1 MALTR
6 RAVRGLVLFL
16 ILASLPLFARSRGD
30 TGSSQN
36 GLFANCPAVPP
47 AEGGSGVCPFLNF
60 DGTATLTGTDT
71 YGNPVTVTISLYD
84 WGYYPCT
91 EYWCQSE
98 PLINYAVLDLVLT
111 GTEPAGIASL
121 VVKGV
126 LPNPSYVSCG
136 GADDEGDGIGCIVYP
151 EPDSNS
157 DVQEPTPIS
166 RADTGAGVNT
176 RWDFGGVP
184 PLDPPPPAV
193 PFDQLQCEPGFYANP
208 YPCTGSPLGE
218 AVLVVANSVAQN
230 KLSTSASNY
239 LVTLIDGTQL
249 GGFTLPKSPTKL
261 AQNNTQ
267 ATAKA
272 ITGTSFKDYT
282 NTAQAYPEINPDGSM
297 NYPPSFALAP
307 APPPSSPSFPSC
319 YAANETRTFRTLWY
333 TYTAPGDGSVTIN
346 TTGSRY
352 DTLVYVF
359 PQANPATTTAC
370 DDDTETGALQAVTTF
385 SVTQGAEYEIVV
397 YETPPFVGTGYA
409 YPLSVDG
416 TLYFSLKFETTVS
429 TTTTT
434 KLSSSPNPSFSG
446 QGVTFTATVTPKL
459 PGTPTGIV
467 TFSEAGTVLGTSS
480 LDAGGQA
487 SLNTVLAIGKNLI
500 TAEYSGDSYFLGSS
514 ASEKQ
519 TVYAGGT
526 ITALSSSVYPSA
538 VGQPVTFTAM
548 VMTQPSG
555 EASGTVKFVNGTTKL
570 GTAVV
575 SGNSASL
582 TTSFGSVGTDLITA
596 SYSGNH
602 FYEPSVSNTWSQ
614 TVQAPTTTTIVSS
627 QNPYLQNG
635 SPVTF
640 TVTVTSAVETPTG
653 TVYIWIPGLYQEPTL
668 TLNSGSAQYT
678 TTLLPVG
685 TVGITAAY
693 RGNADLFGSTSQP
706 LDQVTQFP
714 SNISVLHNF
723 KVDGTDGYLPYA
735 GVSQDSERNLY
746 GTTEYGGSGEYGTAF
761 EVSASGQETVLYNFT
776 GANGDGARPLA
787 RPILD
792 QHGNLYG
799 TTFLGGNLSC
809 ATGYGNGCGTVF
821 ELSPPAGS
829 ETVWSETVLHAFT
842 DAGGDGLL
850 PTGSLVQDSQGNLYG
865 STPEYGGANG
875 YGTVFMLAPSGQ
887 EVWVYDFAG
896 NGEYG
901 IDPSGLTTPDS
912 QGNLYGTTTQ
922 SGEYGCGTV
931 FMVNS
936 TGQVSVVY
944 NFTGPPNDGCGPTAG
959 LVRDSKGNLYGPTG
973 SGGSSDSG
981 TVFMLNAAGQ
991 ETILYNFIGPEVGS
1005 PDARLVR
1012 DSQGNLY
1019 GTTSGGGAYAAGT
1032 VFEVAPNGQETTLY
1046 TFTGSGAGVDGAS
1059 PQGGLLLD
1067 SQDNLYGTTSA
1078 GGMNRAGMVFK
1089 LAPQ

>member
-1 MALTR
+1 MTLSR
-6 RAVRGLVLFL
+6 RVVRGLVFFI
-16 ILASLPLFARSRGD
+16 ILAALPLFAVRRGD
-30 TGSSQN
+30 VGASQN
-36 GLFANCPAVPP
+36 GLFGNCPALAP

-91 EYWCQSE
+91 YYWCQSE
-98 PLINYAVLDLVLT
+98 PLINYAVLDVVLT
-111 GTEPAGIASL
+111 GTDAAGIESL
-121 VVKGV
+121 VIKGV
-126 LPNPSYVSCG
+126 LPNPSYASCG
-136 GADDEGDGIGCIVYP
+136 ADYEGDGAGCIVYP

-166 RADTGAGVNT
+166 GADTGASVNT

-184 PLDPPPPAV
+184 PSDPPPPAV
-193 PFDQLQCEPGFYANP
+193 PFDQLQCEPGGEYDICNFG
-208 YPCTGSPLGE
+208 TPLGE
-218 AVLVVANSVAQN
+218 AVVVVANSVAQN

-297 NYPPSFALAP
+297 NYPQGFALAP
-307 APPPSSPSFPSC
+307 VPPQSSPSFPSC
-319 YAANETRTFRTLWY
+319 YPADIRTFRTLWY
-333 TYTAPGDGSVTIN
+333 TYTAPGNGSVTIN

-385 SVTQGAEYEIVV
+385 SVTQGVEYEIVV

-416 TLYFSLKFETTVS
+416 TLYFSLKFETAVS

-434 KLSSSPNPSFSG
+434 KLSSSPSPSFSG
-446 QGVTFTATVTPKL
+446 QEVTFTATVTPKL
-459 PGTPTGIV
+459 QGTPTGTV
-467 TFSEAGTVLGTSS
+467 TFSEAGTVLGASS
-480 LDAGGQA
+480 LDASGQA
-487 SLNTVLAIGKNLI
+487 TLFTGALAIGKNLI

-526 ITALSSSVYPSA
+526 ITTLSSSQYPCA
-538 VGQPVTFTAM
+538 LGQPVTFTATIT
-548 VMTQPSG
+548 TQPSG

-570 GTAVV
+570 GSALVR
-575 SGNSASL
+575 GNSASL

-596 SYSGNH
+596 SYSGNRY
-602 FYEPSVSNTWSQ
+602 YEPSVSNTWSQ

-627 QNPYLQNG
+627 QNPYSQNG

-653 TVYIWIPGLYQEPTL
+653 TVYINIPGLYPVPTL

-685 TVGITAAY
+685 TVAITAGY
-693 RGNADLFGSTSQP
+693 LGNVDLFRSTSQP

-714 SNISVLHNF
+714 PNISVLYNF
-723 KVDGTDGYLPYA
+723 NCGTGGCAPFA
-735 GVSQDSERNLY
+735 GVSQDSQGNLY
-746 GTTEYGGSGEYGTAF
+746 GTTKYGGSGVFGTVF
-761 EVSASGQETVLYNFT
+761 EVSASGQETALYNFT
-776 GANGDGARPLA
+776 GASDGGEPFA

-799 TTFLGGNLSC
+799 TTFLGGDFSC

-829 ETVWSETVLHAFT
+829 GTVWSETVLHAFT
-842 DAGGDGLL
+842 GTGGDGEL
-850 PTGSLVQDSQGNLYG
+850 PTGSLVQDSQSNLYG
-865 STPEYGGANG
+865 STPEYGGTYG

-901 IDPSGLTTPDS
+901 TNPSGLTTPDS
-912 QGNLYGTTTQ
+912 QGNLYGTAQ
-922 SGEYGCGTV
+922 GGEYGCGTV

-944 NFTGPPNDGCGPTAG
+944 NFTGPPNDGCGPAAG

-991 ETILYNFIGPEVGS
+991 ETILYNFTGPGVGS
-1005 PDARLVR
+1005 PNTRLVR

-1019 GTTSGGGAYAAGT
+1019 GTTGGGAYAAGT

-1046 TFTGSGAGVDGAS
+1046 TFTGSGAGVDGAY
-1059 PQGGLLLD
+1059 PNDLLLD
-1067 SQDNLYGTTSA
+1067 SQGNLYGTTSA
-1078 GGMNRAGMVFK
+1078 GGVNRGGMVFK
-1089 LAPQ
+1089 IAPQ

>member
-36 GLFANCPAVPP
+36 GLFGNCPAVPP

-111 GTEPAGIASL
+111 GTGPPGIESL

-126 LPNPSYVSCG
+126 LPNPNYVSCG
-136 GADDEGDGIGCIVYP
+136 PDYQGDGLGCIVYP

-157 DVQEPTPIS
+157 DVQEPTAIS
-166 RADTGAGVNT
+166 SADTGASVNT

-184 PLDPPPPAV
+184 PLAPPPPAV
-193 PFDQLQCEPGFYANP
+193 PFDQLQCYPGSLAGI
-208 YPCTGSPLGE
+208 CESTPLGE

-272 ITGTSFKDYT
+272 IAGTSFKDYT
-282 NTAQAYPEINPDGSM
+282 NTAQGYPEINPDGSM
-297 NYPPSFALAP
+297 NYPPGFALAP
-307 APPPSSPSFPSC
+307 VPPQSSPSFPSC
-319 YAANETRTFRTLWY
+319 YPANETRTFRTLWY

-346 TTGSRY
+346 TAGSRY

-359 PQANPATTTAC
+359 PEANPATTTAC

-385 SVTQGAEYEIVV
+385 SVTNGAEYEIVV

-416 TLYFSLKFETTVS
+416 TLYFSLKFETTAS
-429 TTTTT
+429 ITTTT

-459 PGTPTGIV
+459 RGTPTGIV

-480 LDAGGQA
+480 LDASGQA
-487 SLNTVLAIGKNLI
+487 SLNAVLAIGKNLI

-519 TVYAGGT
+519 TVYAGAT
-526 ITALSSSVYPSA
+526 ITTLSASMDPVAL
-538 VGQPVTFTAM
+538 GQPVTFTAM
-548 VMTQPSG
+548 IATQPSG
-555 EASGTVKFVNGTTKL
+555 NASGTVKFKNGTTTL
-570 GTAVV
+570 GTAAA

-582 TTSFGSVGTDLITA
+582 TISFGSVGTDFITA
-596 SYSGNH
+596 SYNGNR
-602 FYEPSVSNTWSQ
+602 FYEPSVSNTLSQ

-627 QNPYLQNG
+627 QNPSQNG

-640 TVTVTSAVETPTG
+640 TVTVTSAIETPTG
-653 TVYIWIPGLYQEPTL
+653 TVQILIPGYYYQLPTL
-668 TLNSGSAQYT
+668 TLSSGSAQYT

-685 TVGITAAY
+685 TDLIRAVY
-693 RGNADLFGSTSQP
+693 SGNADLLGSTSQP
-706 LDQVTQFP
+706 LNQGAQFP
-714 SNISVLHNF
+714 SNFSVLYSFIGGNN
-723 KVDGTDGYLPYA
+723 GPEGL
-735 GVSQDSERNLY
+735 SQDSQGNFY
-746 GTTEYGGSGEYGTAF
+746 GTTEFGGDPNCALWYGGCGTIF
-761 EVSASGQETVLYNFT
+761 KLDTNNILTVLYSFT
-776 GANGDGARPLA
+776 GGGGDGAVPMA

-792 QHGNLYG
+792 QQGNLYG
-799 TTFLGGNLSC
+799 TTSFGGALNGL
-809 ATGYGNGCGTVF
+809 GYGTVY
-821 ELSPPAGS
+821 ELAPPAQPGGAW
-829 ETVWSETVLHAFT
+829 TETVLHAFT
-842 DAGGDGLL
+842 GVGSDGYD
-850 PTGSLVQDSQGNLYG
+850 PIVGLVQDSQGNLYG
-865 STPEYGGANG
+865 STVHGGAND
-875 YGTVFMLAPSGQ
+875 YGTVFMLTPAGQ
-887 EVWVYDFAG
+887 EAWVYGFAG
-896 NGEYG
+896 GSDG
-901 IDPSGLTTPDS
+901 SDPSGLTTPDS
-912 QGNLYGTTTQ
+912 QGNLYGTTQ
-922 SGEYGCGTV
+922 QGGEYGCGTV
-931 FMVNS
+931 FQVNS
-936 TGQVSVVY
+936 TGQESVFY
-944 NFTGPPNDGCGPTAG
+944 NFAGPPDDGCYPQAG
-959 LVRDSKGNLYGPTG
+959 LVRDSKGNLYGTAG
-973 SGGSSDSG
+973 S
-981 TVFMLNAAGQ
+981 TVFMLTAAGQ
-991 ETILYNFIGPEVGS
+991 ETILYNFTGQEDGS
-1005 PDARLVR
+1005 PNARLVR
-1012 DSQGNLY
+1012 DSQDNLY
-1019 GTTSGGGAYAAGT
+1019 GTTLYGGAYGAGT
-1032 VFEVAPNGQETTLY
+1032 VFKVAPNGQETTLY
-1046 TFTGSGAGVDGAS
+1046 TFTGRAGVDGAY
-1059 PQGGLLLD
+1059 PDGGLLPD
-1067 SQDNLYGTTSA
+1067 SQGNLYGTTS
-1078 GGMNRAGMVFK
+1078 GGGVNGNGMVFK

>member
-36 GLFANCPAVPP
+36 GLFGNCPAVPP

-111 GTEPAGIASL
+111 GTEPAGIESL

-136 GADDEGDGIGCIVYP
+136 ADYEGDGIGCVIYP

-166 RADTGAGVNT
+166 SADTGAGVNT

-184 PLDPPPPAV
+184 PLDPAPPAV
-193 PFDQLQCEPGFYANP
+193 PFDQLQCEPGFYAKP

-297 NYPPSFALAP
+297 NYAPSFALAP
-307 APPPSSPSFPSC
+307 VPPQSSSSFPSC
-319 YAANETRTFRTLWY
+319 YPANEARTFRTLWY

-346 TTGSRY
+346 TAGSRY
-352 DTLVYVF
+352 DTLLYVF

-385 SVTQGAEYEIVV
+385 SVTQGAAYEIVV

-480 LDAGGQA
+480 LDASGQA

-500 TAEYSGDSYFLGSS
+500 TADYSGDSYFLGSS

-526 ITALSSSVYPSA
+526 ITTLSASVDPVAS
-538 VGQPVTFTAM
+538 GQPVTFTAM
-548 VMTQPSG
+548 IATQPSG
-555 EASGTVKFVNGTTKL
+555 EASGTVKLVNGKTTL

-582 TTSFGSVGTDLITA
+582 TVSFGSVGTDLITA
-596 SYSGNH
+596 SYSGNR
-602 FYEPSVSNTWSQ
+602 FYEPSVSNTLSQ
-614 TVQAPTTTTIVSS
+614 TVLAPTTTTIVSS
-627 QNPYLQNG
+627 QNPSQNG

-640 TVTVTSAVETPTG
+640 TVTVTSAIETPTG
-653 TVYIWIPGLYQEPTL
+653 TVYIEIPGIHFPVPTL
-668 TLNSGSAQYT
+668 TLSSGSAQYT

-685 TVGITAAY
+685 TDAMTAVY
-693 RGNADLFGSTSQP
+693 SGNPDLLGSTSQP
-706 LDQVTQFP
+706 LNQVAQFP
-714 SNISVLHNF
+714 SNFSVLYNF
-723 KVDGTDGYLPYA
+723 AGGNDGANPEA
-735 GVSQDSERNLY
+735 GVSQDSQGNLY
-746 GTTEYGGSGEYGTAF
+746 GTTARGGSSGSGTVF
-761 EVSASGQETVLYNFT
+761 KVSASNQETVLYSFT
-776 GANGDGARPLA
+776 GANGDGDGEYPVA

-792 QHGNLYG
+792 QQGNLYG
-799 TTFLGGNLSC
+799 TTYSGGDYLSC
-809 ATGYGNGCGTVF
+809 PDVGCGTVF

-842 DAGGDGLL
+842 GTGGDGEY
-850 PTGSLVQDSQGNLYG
+850 PWVGLVQDSQGNLYG
-865 STPEYGGANG
+865 STQAGGSYGH
-875 YGTVFMLAPSGQ
+875 GTVFMLTPSGQ
-887 EVWVYDFAG
+887 EAWVYGFAG
-896 NGEYG
+896 GSDGYY
-901 IDPSGLTTPDS
+901 PFGLTTPDS
-912 QGNLYGTTTQ
+912 QRSLYGTTQ
-922 SGEYGCGTV
+922 GGGADYCGTV
-931 FMVNS
+931 FTVNS
-936 TGQVSVVY
+936 AGQQSVFY
-944 NFTGPPNDGCGPTAG
+944 NFAGPPNDGCSPPAG
-959 LVRDSKGNLYGPTG
+959 LVRDSKGNLYGTTQY
-973 SGGSSDSG
+973 GGLYGG
-981 TVFMLNAAGQ
+981 TVFILTPAGQ
-991 ETILYNFIGPEVGS
+991 ETILYNFTGPEDGN

-1019 GTTSGGGAYAAGT
+1019 GTTSSGGAYGAGT
-1032 VFEVAPNGQETTLY
+1032 VFEIANGQETILY
-1046 TFTGSGAGVDGAS
+1046 TFTAGVDGVS
-1059 PQGGLLLD
+1059 PYGGLLLD
-1067 SQDNLYGTTSA
+1067 SQGNPYGTTYY
-1078 GGMNRAGMVFK
+1078 GGVNGYGMVFK
-1089 LAPQ
+1089 IAPQ

>member
-6 RAVRGLVLFL
+6 RAVGGFVLFL

-36 GLFANCPAVPP
+36 GLFGNCPPTLV
-47 AEGGSGVCPFLNF
+47 SGTCPFLNF
-60 DGTATLTGTDT
+60 DGTTTLTGTDIS
-71 YGNPVTVTISLYD
+71 GNPVTVTISLYD

-91 EYWCQSE
+91 ESWCQSE

-111 GTEPAGIASL
+111 GTDSAGIESL
-121 VVKGV
+121 VVKGAHSSPAYV
-126 LPNPSYVSCG
+126 ACDGSSAGLACVSYPQP
-136 GADDEGDGIGCIVYP
+136 DGR
-151 EPDSNS
+151 
-157 DVQEPTPIS
+157 DVQQPTPIS
-166 RADTGAGVNT
+166 GADTGASLNT

-184 PLDPPPPAV
+184 PSAPPAPAV
-193 PFDQLQCEPGFYANP
+193 AFDYLLCVLDYYDNI
-208 YPCTGSPLGE
+208 CTGSPLGE

-261 AQNNTQ
+261 APNNTQ

-319 YAANETRTFRTLWY
+319 YPANETRTFRTLWY
-333 TYTAPGDGSVTIN
+333 AYTAPGDGSVTIN
-346 TTGSRY
+346 TAGSHY

-359 PQANPATTTAC
+359 PQASPATITAC

-397 YETPPFVGTGYA
+397 YETPPFAGAGYA

-480 LDAGGQA
+480 LDASGQA

-526 ITALSSSVYPSA
+526 ITTLSACCYPVALS
-538 VGQPVTFTAM
+538 QPVTFTATIT
-548 VMTQPSG
+548 TQSSG

-570 GTAVV
+570 GTALV

-582 TTSFGSVGTDLITA
+582 TTSFGSFGTDVITA

-602 FYEPSVSNTWSQ
+602 FYEPSVSNTLSIA
-614 TVQAPTTTTIVSS
+614 VQAPTTTTIVSS
-627 QNPYLQNG
+627 QNPSQNG

-640 TVTVTSAVETPTG
+640 TVTVTSAIETPTG
-653 TVYIWIPGLYQEPTL
+653 TVYINIPGFYYDLQPRL
-668 TLNSGSAQYT
+668 TLSSGSAQYT

-685 TVGITAAY
+685 TVGITAIY
-693 RGNADLFGSTSQP
+693 LGNADLLGSRSA
-706 LDQVTQFP
+706 LNQVAQFP
-714 SNISVLHNF
+714 PNFSVLYNF
-723 KVDGTDGYLPYA
+723 MGGNDGASPGA
-735 GVSQDSERNLY
+735 GVSQDSQGNLY
-746 GTTEYGGSGEYGTAF
+746 GTTFRGGSSSAGTVF
-761 EVSASGQETVLYNFT
+761 EVSTSSQETVLHSFT
-776 GANGDGARPLA
+776 GANGDGAEPRA

-792 QHGNLYG
+792 QQGNLYG
-799 TTFLGGNLSC
+799 TTALGGDLNC
-809 ATGYGNGCGTVF
+809 VVGYTPGCGTVF
-821 ELSPPAGS
+821 KVSPPSGGS
-829 ETVWSETVLHAFT
+829 GPWTETVFYPFT
-842 DAGGDGLL
+842 GAGGDGAQ
-850 PTGSLVQDSQGNLYG
+850 PFEGLVQDSQGNLYG
-865 STPEYGGANG
+865 STEYGGAYG
-875 YGTVFMLAPSGQ
+875 YGTVFMLTPSGQ
-887 EVWVYDFAG
+887 EGWVYGFAG
-896 NGEYG
+896 DGGYG
-901 IDPSGLTTPDS
+901 TNPSGLTTPDS
-912 QGNLYGTTTQ
+912 QGNLYGTTQ
-922 SGEYGCGTV
+922 GGGENSCGTV

-936 TGQVSVVY
+936 TGQENVVY
-944 NFTGPPNDGCGPTAG
+944 SFTGPPNDGCSPAAG
-959 LVRDSKGNLYGPTG
+959 LVRDSKGNLYGTNAW
-973 SGGSSDSG
+973 GGRPSDAG
-981 TVFMLNAAGQ
+981 TVFMLDAAGQ
-991 ETILYNFIGPEVGS
+991 ETILYNFSGPEYGN

-1012 DSQGNLY
+1012 DSKGNLY
-1019 GTTSGGGAYAAGT
+1019 GTTSQGGAYGVGT

-1046 TFTGSGAGVDGAS
+1046 TFTGWGGGVDGIY
-1059 PQGGLLLD
+1059 PNDLLLD
-1067 SQDNLYGTTSA
+1067 SHGNLYGTTIA
-1078 GGMNRAGMVFK
+1078 GGANGNGMVFK